1 MSERYKGIRDIYNAI
16 DDSSN
21 KVTHIAEALVKK
33 VRKKDKKVLLHLLPD
48 MEEIGWVR
56 LYMLNSNNAYS
67 SGQLPE
73 VDTSVLVLFPRGDTD
88 NAICLSGGYCEAN
101 ELGFP
106 LEADYD
112 LVLSDKYGNKFVMA
126 ENKITLQQKTSSGS
140 KIVID
145 SGKITIE
152 AEAGKD
158 VEVKADN
165 VNIKSKTAKV
175 KIEATTDVE
184 VQALNIKLNAS
195 VTANVNA
202 PLIKLNNGTLPIARL
217 TDMVATPM
225 GPGTITGPG
234 NPTVLA

>member
-1 MSERYKGIRDIYNAI
+1 MSDKNKGIRDIYETI
-16 DDSSN
+16 QSSQN
-21 KVTHIAEALVKK
+21 SVTHIAEALVKK

-73 VDTSVLVLFPRGDTD
+73 VDTSVLVLFPRGDKQ
-88 NAICLSGGYCEAN
+88 NAICLSGGYCEAG

-152 AEAGKD
+152 AESGKD
-158 VEVKADN
+158 IDIKASN
-165 VNIKSKTAKV
+165 VNINATAGST
-175 KIEATTDVE
+175 KISGATTVE
-184 VQALNIKLNAS
+184 
-195 VTANVNA
+195 VNA
-202 PLIKLNNGTLPIARL
+202 PLIKLNNGTLPIARV
-217 TDMVATPM
+217 TDVVATPM
-225 GPGTITGPG
+225 GPGSITGPG

>member
-1 MSERYKGIRDIYNAI
+1 MSDRYKGLRDIYDAI
-16 DDSSN
+16 DESSN

-56 LYMLNSNNAYS
+56 LYMLNANNAYS

-73 VDTSVLVLFPRGDTD
+73 VDTTVLVLFPRGDTD

-152 AEAGKD
+152 AESGKD
-158 VEVKADN
+158 IDIKASN
-165 VNIKSKTAKV
+165 VNINATAGST
-175 KIEATTDVE
+175 KISGATTVE
-184 VQALNIKLNAS
+184 
-195 VTANVNA
+195 VNA
-202 PLIKLNNGTLPIARL
+202 PLIKLNNGTLPIARI
-217 TDMVATPM
+217 TDIVATPM
-225 GPGTITGPG
+225 GPGSITGPG

>member
-1 MSERYKGIRDIYNAI
+1 MSNRYKGLRDIYSAI
-16 DDSSN
+16 DESSN

-33 VRKKDKKVLLHLLPD
+33 VRKKDKKVLLVLLPD
-48 MEEIGWVR
+48 MEEVGWIR
-56 LYMLNSNNAYS
+56 LYMLNSNNSYS

-73 VDTSVLVLFPRGDTD
+73 VDTTVLVLFPRGDRD

-158 VEVKADN
+158 IDIKANN
-165 VNIKSKTAKV
+165 VNINATAGSTKV
-175 KIEATTDVE
+175 SGATTVE
-184 VQALNIKLNAS
+184 
-195 VTANVNA
+195 VNA
-202 PLIKLNNGTLPIARL
+202 PLIKLNNGTLPIARI
-217 TDMVATPM
+217 TDIVATPV
-225 GPGTITGPG
+225 GPGSITGPG
-234 NPTVLA
+234 TPTVLA

>member
-1 MSERYKGIRDIYNAI
+1 MSDKNKAIRDIYQTIEASAN
-16 DDSSN
+16 S
-21 KVTHIAEALVKK
+21 VTHIAEALVKK
-33 VRKKDKKVLLHLLPD
+33 VRKKDKKVLLQLLPD

-73 VDTSVLVLFPRGDTD
+73 VDTSVLVLFPRGDRQ

-152 AEAGKD
+152 AETGKD
-158 VEVKADN
+158 VEVKASN
-165 VNIKSKTAKV
+165 VNINSVSGKV
-175 KIEATTDVE
+175 KVNGAAMVE
-184 VQALNIKLNAS
+184 VD
-195 VTANVNA
+195 A
-202 PLIKLNNGTLPIARL
+202 PLIKLNGGSQPVARL
-217 TDMVATPM
+217 GDMVATPV
-225 GPGTITGPG
+225 GPGTITQG
-234 NPTVLA
+234 NFTVLA

>member
-16 DDSSN
+16 DQSAN

-73 VDTSVLVLFPRGDTD
+73 VDTSVLVLFPRGDMD

-158 VEVKADN
+158 VEVKASN
-165 VNIKSKTAKV
+165 VNINSVSGKV
-175 KIEATTDVE
+175 KVNGAAMVE
-184 VQALNIKLNAS
+184 VD
-195 VTANVNA
+195 A
-202 PLIKLNNGTLPIARL
+202 PLIKLNGGSQPVARL
-217 TDMVATPM
+217 GDMVATPV
-225 GPGTITGPG
+225 GPGTITQG
-234 NPTVLA
+234 NFTVLA

>member
-1 MSERYKGIRDIYNAI
+1 MSDRYKVLRDIYGAI
-16 DDSSN
+16 DESSN

-33 VRKKDKKVLLHLLPD
+33 VRKKDKRVLLNLLPD

-56 LYMLNSNNAYS
+56 LYMLNSNNNYS

-73 VDTSVLVLFPRGDTD
+73 IDTTVVVLFPRGDMD

-106 LEADYD
+106 LEADHD

-126 ENKITLQQKTSSGS
+126 ENKITLQQNTSSGS

-145 SGKITIE
+145 NGKITIE
-152 AEAGKD
+152 TESAKD
-158 VEVKADN
+158 IDIKAAN
-165 VNIKSKTAKV
+165 VNINAITGTAK
-175 KIEATTDVE
+175 ISGTTTVE
-184 VQALNIKLNAS
+184 
-195 VTANVNA
+195 VNA
-202 PLIKLNNGTLPIARL
+202 PLIKLNNGTLPIARI
-217 TDMVATPM
+217 TDVVATPV
-225 GPGTITGPG
+225 GPGSITGPG

>member
-1 MSERYKGIRDIYNAI
+1 MTDRNKTLRDIYETINI
-16 DDSSN
+16 SKSQ
-21 KVTHIAEALVKK
+21 VTHIAEALVKK
-33 VRKKDKKVLLHLLPD
+33 VRKKDKRVLLHLLPD
-48 MEEIGWVR
+48 FEEIGWVK
-56 LYMLNSNNAYS
+56 LYMLNSNNNYS

-73 VDTSVLVLFPRGDTD
+73 VDTTVLVVFPRGDRK
-88 NAICLSGGYCEAN
+88 NAICLSGGYCEAR

-106 LEADYD
+106 LEEDYD
-112 LVLSDKYGNKFVMA
+112 LVLSDKYGNKFVMQ

-152 AEAGKD
+152 AESGKD
-158 VEVKADN
+158 VEVKASN
-165 VNIKSKTAKV
+165 VNINSTTAKV
-175 KIEATTDVE
+175 KIQATTDVE
-184 VQALNIKLNAS
+184 VQALNIKLDAT

-217 TDMVATPM
+217 TDIVATPM
-225 GPGTITGPG
+225 GPGSITGPG